1 MFNFDFKLLLIQVP
15 VILFSLSIH
24 EFAHAYVAHLLGDD
38 TAKRLGRLTLNPLRH
53 LEPFGTILIFL
64 VGFGWAR
71 PVPVNMLNFKNPR
84 RGMLFVALAGPVSN
98 LLTAALAG
106 IVLRNIPPEIAASGG
121 VSNIY
126 MVCMTMIAFTIQIGV
141 ALAVFNMIPLPPLDG
156 SRVLYGILPER
167 YAYSY
172 SRIEPYSIMI
182 LMFLFI
188 FGSHIFAF
196 ILWKPVSILTGLI
209 AGHGYF

>member
-1 MFNFDFKLLLIQVP
+1 MFNFDFKLLLIQAP

-84 RGMLFVALAGPVSN
+84 RGMLLVALAGPVSN
-98 LLTAALAG
+98 LLTAVLAG
-106 IVLRNIPPEIAASGG
+106 VVLRNIPPEIAASGG
-121 VSNIY
+121 ASSIY
-126 MVCMTMIAFTIQIGV
+126 TVCMTTIFFTIQLGV

-172 SRIEPYSIMI
+172 SRIEPYGIMI

-188 FGSHIFAF
+188 FGSHVFAF
-196 ILWKPVSILTGLI
+196 ILWKPVSILTRLI
-209 AGHGYF
+209 AG

>member
-1 MFNFDFKLLLIQVP
+1 MFNLDFKLLLILTP

-71 PVPVNMLNFKNPR
+71 PVPVNMLNFKDPR
-84 RGMLFVALAGPVSN
+84 RGMLLVALAGPASN

-106 IVLRNIPPEIAASGG
+106 VILRNIPLEIVVSGGASASG
-121 VSNIY
+121 IY
-126 MVCMTMIAFTIQIGV
+126 TVCITMIVFTIKIGV
-141 ALAVFNMIPLPPLDG
+141 ALAVFNLIPLPPLDG
-156 SRVLYGILPER
+156 SRVLYGILPEK

-172 SRIEPYSIMI
+172 SRIEPYGIMI

-188 FGSHIFAF
+188 FGSHVFSF
-196 ILWKPVSILTGLI
+196 ILWKPVSILTRLI
-209 AGHGYF
+209 AG

>member
-1 MFNFDFKLLLIQVP
+1 MFNLDFKLLLIQAP

-38 TAKRLGRLTLNPLRH
+38 TAKRLGRLTLKPLRH

-84 RGMLFVALAGPVSN
+84 RGMLLVALAGPVSN
-98 LLTAALAG
+98 LLTAVLAG
-106 IVLRNIPPEIAASGG
+106 VVLRNIPPEIAASGG
-121 VSNIY
+121 ASSIY
-126 MVCMTMIAFTIQIGV
+126 TVCMTTIFFTIQLGV

-172 SRIEPYSIMI
+172 SRIEPYGIMI

-188 FGSHIFAF
+188 FGSHVFAF
-196 ILWKPVSILTGLI
+196 ILWKPVSILTRLI
-209 AGHGYF
+209 AG